1 MTVVCCIE
9 SQWKISKRE
18 SANIYSLKCTKIR
31 YCCFQNLQKGCCHN
45 PFEAYYTILIP
56 RSALKTWWNRCHPEP
71 FYFYFFD
78 RTQIFLK
85 IVFTS
90 HIGAVYKVRPI
101 HTLFLQRVWSY
112 RFQEPWEEGPIVPAF
127 IFHGPDPDRAPLSLL
142 SASNLSIV
150 APQQHD
156 KVVCYVLYITVES
169 FPYSKCSMNEAWY
182 FVKLS

>member
-1 MTVVCCIE
+1 
-9 SQWKISKRE
+9 
-18 SANIYSLKCTKIR
+18 
-31 YCCFQNLQKGCCHN
+31 
-45 PFEAYYTILIP
+45 
-56 RSALKTWWNRCHPEP
+56 
-71 FYFYFFD
+71 
-78 RTQIFLK
+78 
-85 IVFTS
+85 
-90 HIGAVYKVRPI
+90 
-101 HTLFLQRVWSY
+101 
-112 RFQEPWEEGPIVPAF
+112 VPAF